1 MIDVLRRERVV
12 HLVINAPPV
21 NVLDAA
27 ILGELVERLGELES
41 DESLAAVVLSGDGRC
56 FSAGAS
62 VAEHRQDQAEGML
75 TALSRACLALPAFP
89 APVIAAVHGACLG
102 GAMELIS
109 FCDFVIAAPDAL
121 LGQPEIK
128 LAFFP
133 PVACHKLPRLTGF
146 QNAAYTILSGENL
159 TADQA
164 LAMGLVQKIL
174 PKDEWAEIDNLFN
187 GLSAPVLRIT
197 KQALAESVD
206 QRSAE
211 RLEVFN
217 ELFLS
222 KLYGLEDV
230 AEGIQSFE
238 ERRRPEWKH
247 R

>member
-1 MIDVLRRERVV
+1 MIDVVRRERVV

-21 NVLDAA
+21 NVLDGA
-27 ILGELVERLGELES
+27 ILTELVERLGELET
-41 DESLAAVVLSGDGRC
+41 DDTVAAVVLSGEGRC

-62 VAEHRQDQAEGML
+62 VAEHKQDQAEGML
-75 TALSRACLALPAFP
+75 TALAGACLALQAFP
-89 APVIAAVHGACLG
+89 APVVAAVHGACLG

-109 FCDFVIAAPDAL
+109 YCDFVVAAPDAT

-128 LAFFP
+128 LAFLP

-146 QNAAYTILSGENL
+146 QNAAYTILTGENL
-159 TADQA
+159 TVDQA

-174 PKDEWAEIDNLFN
+174 PKDEWVEIDDLFN

-197 KQALAESVD
+197 KQALAETND
-206 QRSAE
+206 ERSAE
-211 RLEVFN
+211 RLEFFK

-222 KLYGLEDV
+222 KLYKLEDV
-230 AEGIQSFE
+230 TEGIASFE
-238 ERRRPEWKH
+238 ERRAPEWKH

>member
-1 MIDVLRRERVV
+1 MIDVVRSERVV

-27 ILGELVERLGELES
+27 ILGELVRRLGELES
-41 DESLAAVVLSGDGRC
+41 DESLAAVVLSGEGRC

-62 VAEHRQDQAEGML
+62 VAEHKQDQAERML
-75 TALSRACLALPAFP
+75 TALNEACLALPAFP
-89 APVIAAVHGACLG
+89 APVVAAVHGACLG

-109 FCDFVIAAPDAL
+109 FCDFVVAAPDAI

-128 LAFFP
+128 LAFLP
-133 PVACHKLPRLTGF
+133 PVACHRLPRLTGF

-159 TADQA
+159 TVDQA

-174 PKDEWAEIDNLFN
+174 PRDDWAEIDDLFN

-197 KQALAESVD
+197 KQALAESID
-206 QRSAE
+206 ERSAQ
-211 RLEVFN
+211 RLEFFK
-217 ELFLS
+217 ELFLA
-222 KLYGLEDV
+222 KLYVLEDV
-230 AEGIQSFE
+230 AEGIESFE
-238 ERRRPEWKH
+238 NRRPPEWKH

>member
-21 NVLDAA
+21 NVLDSA
-27 ILGELVERLGELES
+27 ILSELVERLGELES
-41 DESLAAVVLSGDGRC
+41 DESVAAVVLSGEGRC

-62 VAEHRQDQAEGML
+62 VAEHKQDQAKGML
-75 TALSRACLALPAFP
+75 TALSEACLALPAFP
-89 APVIAAVHGACLG
+89 APVVATIHGACLG
-102 GAMELIS
+102 GALELVA
-109 FCDFVIAAPDAL
+109 FCDFVVVAPDAT

-133 PVACHKLPRLTGF
+133 PVACHKLPRLIGF

-174 PKDEWAEIDNLFN
+174 PKDEWAQIDDLFN

-197 KQALAESVD
+197 KQALTESVD
-206 QRSAE
+206 RRPAE

-217 ELFLS
+217 EMFMS
-222 KLYGLEDV
+222 KLFGLEDV
-230 AEGIQSFE
+230 AEGIASFE
-238 ERRRPEWKH
+238 ERRAPAWKH

>member
-1 MIDVLRRERVV
+1 MIDVVRHERVV

-21 NVLDAA
+21 NVLDGA
-27 ILGELVERLGELES
+27 ILGELVNQLGILES
-41 DESLAAVVLSGDGRC
+41 DETVAAVVLSGEGRC

-62 VAEHRQDQAEGML
+62 VAEHKEDQAETML
-75 TALSRACLALPAFP
+75 TALAEACLALPAFP

-109 FCDFVIAAPDAL
+109 YCDFVVAAPDATF
-121 LGQPEIK
+121 GQPEIK

-146 QNAAYTILSGENL
+146 QNAAYTILTGDNL
-159 TADQA
+159 TSERA

-174 PKDEWAEIDNLFN
+174 PKDEWAEIDDLFN

-197 KQALAESVD
+197 KQALVQSIDDRSRAE
-206 QRSAE
+206 
-211 RLEVFN
+211 LEVYKD
-217 ELFLS
+217 LFLS
-222 KLYGLEDV
+222 KLYELDDV
-230 AEGIQSFE
+230 AEGIASFE
-238 ERRRPEWKH
+238 QRRAPEWKH